1 MWWIFIIVMIVNRD
15 NTEYLYMNDLK
26 KPFSLLMYIS
36 LLVS

>member
-15 NTEYLYMNDLK
+15 HTEYLYMNDLK
-26 KPFSLLMYIS
+26 KPFSLLMYT